1 MKQPIFFCDEWN
13 SIKKQAWNGAFYT
26 EDQARAMFAQG
37 KIFTAMMG
45 SAERPSCVIQHG
57 LNDQGKWFFHVDFL
71 DELLRLY
78 LSYGFQELP
87 SESLFLSSAGTFT
100 YDGDT
105 DHIAQGETTIFKED
119 GLCHHSR
126 TVCSSPRPADRT
138 IDKWDTRTT
147 PEELAKTNYSPKPV
161 FGEYDEIIRI
171 ERDVPLIV

>member
-1 MKQPIFFCDEWN
+1 MTSDLYYCRNW
-13 SIKKQAWNGAFYT
+13 SIGYKEAQDLYT

-87 SESLFLSSAGTFT
+87 SGSLFLSSAGTAT
-100 YDGDT
+100 YEGDT
-105 DHIAQGETTIFKED
+105 DQKLHSENTIFKED

-126 TVCSSPRPADRT
+126 TNYNGPRPADRT
-138 IDKWDTRTT
+138 IDKRDTRMT
-147 PEELAKTNYSPKPV
+147 PEELAKTNYSPMPE

-171 ERDVPLIV
+171 ERDVPLLV